1 MQIRGKRLM
10 HKIALALLSA
20 AALTVGTGA
29 QAADVPATTNLGT
42 PLTSPFNFSS
52 PVVGS
57 CPAGSCTF
65 MDTITFDT
73 PLNFNLA
80 SATLT
85 SNFTSTSL
93 GDNLDFLSATFNGN
107 PFTLAPNGQGE
118 YAAIFN
124 QFITSGTNTI
134 IVSGN
139 AGNGSG
145 LAQSISAGIAGQLT
159 FAQVSSVPEP
169 ATWAMMLL
177 GFGGIGFSMRRRPKQ
192 VLAQIA

>member
-1 MQIRGKRLM
+1 M
-10 HKIALALLSA
+10 HKIALAFLSA

-42 PLTSPFNFSS
+42 PSTSPFNFSS

-65 MDTITFDT
+65 SDVITFLT
-73 PLNFNLA
+73 PAGFNLA

-85 SNFTSTSL
+85 SNYTTTSL
-93 GDNLDFLSATFNGN
+93 TDNLDFLSATFNGN
-107 PFTLAPNGQGE
+107 AFSLNPNGQGE

-124 QFITSGTNTI
+124 QWISPGTNTI

-139 AGNGSG
+139 AGNLSG
-145 LAQSISAGIAGQLT
+145 LPQDINAAIAGQLT
-159 FAQVSSVPEP
+159 FAEMPAVPEP

-177 GFGGIGFSMRRRPKQ
+177 GFGGMGVAMRRRRKQ
-192 VLAQIA
+192 GLTQLA